1 MNGLFYFT
9 GKNVKSFCR
18 KLQMAGHNI
27 AQKKS
32 STLPTS
38 TESSSG

>member
-1 MNGLFYFT
+1 MDGFFCFT

-18 KLQMAGHNI
+18 KLQMAGLNA

-32 STLPTS
+32 STLPPS
-38 TESSSG
+38 TESASG